1 MTNFARRALLA
12 VEKSVRSAFSRP
24 EVWQRVAVV
33 VVNAILVVALA
44 HSLAVL
50 TLAVVSGRSLQ
61 TVGMIAPEPAA
72 NGATVT
78 RSPAEYA
85 AIGSW
90 HLFGRVEDNRPV
102 EATPAPIPV
111 TQLNL
116 RLVGVFFMER
126 GSNRALA
133 LIAEGNGP
141 ERGYRIGE
149 PLPGG
154 ARLEQIQR
162 DHVVV
167 SRNGRQEVLNL
178 PKLDSAGRPAPAM
191 PVIPIPAD
199 IPDAPMPAQPE
210 PEPATTGFSGQ
221 QVIDASTIAGR
232 LRSEV
237 TTRPQALEDI
247 AFASPYVQNGQFT
260 GFRLRPGRD
269 RQLFGQLGLN
279 GGDVITEIN
288 GVRLNNPAQGLT
300 MLQELM
306 NASRVDVRVLRNGA
320 EIPLT
325 FSLDGPSPNEQD

>member
-1 MTNFARRALLA
+1 M
-12 VEKSVRSAFSRP
+12 
-24 EVWQRVAVV
+24 
-33 VVNAILVVALA
+33 
-44 HSLAVL
+44 
-50 TLAVVSGRSLQ
+50 
-61 TVGMIAPEPAA
+61 PA
-72 NGATVT
+72 
-78 RSPAEYA
+78 
-85 AIGSW
+85 
-90 HLFGRVEDNRPV
+90 
-102 EATPAPIPV
+102 
-111 TQLNL
+111 
-116 RLVGVFFMER
+116 
-126 GSNRALA
+126 
-133 LIAEGNGP
+133 
-141 ERGYRIGE
+141 
-149 PLPGG
+149 
-154 ARLEQIQR
+154 
-162 DHVVV
+162 
-167 SRNGRQEVLNL
+167 
-178 PKLDSAGRPAPAM
+178 AM
-191 PVIPIPAD
+191 PVTPMPADIPDAPIPAD
-199 IPDAPMPAQPE
+199 IPDAPMPADIPDAPVPAQPE

>member
-1 MTNFARRALLA
+1 LTNFARRVLLA
-12 VEKSVRSAFSRP
+12 VEKRARPALSRP
-24 EVWQRVAVV
+24 EAWQRAAVV
-33 VVNAILVVALA
+33 AVNAILVIALA

-61 TVGMIAPEPAA
+61 TVGVIAPEPVA
-72 NGATVT
+72 NGTTVT

-102 EATPAPIPV
+102 EALPAPIPV
-111 TQLNL
+111 TPLNL

-126 GSNRALA
+126 GSDRALA

-141 ERGYRIGE
+141 ERGYRNGE

-178 PKLDSAGRPAPAM
+178 PKSDGAGRPATSLPDA
-191 PVIPIPAD
+191 PIPAE
-199 IPDAPMPAQPE
+199 PEPE

-221 QVIDASTIAGR
+221 QIIDASPIAGR

-279 GGDVITEIN
+279 SGDVITEIN
-288 GVRLNNPAQGLT
+288 GVRLKNPMQGLT

-306 NASRVDVRVLRNGA
+306 NASRIDARVLRNGT

-325 FSLDGPSPNEQD
+325 FTLDGPSPHEQD